1 MKAKKTVVASSLKD
15 TYAKIVPYMGTCLN
29 YGSASNPRELQNA
42 STMKFVKKQYNSF
55 TLENEM
61 KPDAILGSSAKLI
74 SVADAKKRDITF
86 LQDMPNQPFRN

>member
-1 MKAKKTVVASSLKD
+1 
-15 TYAKIVPYMGTCLN
+15 MGTCLN

-61 KPDAILGSSAKLI
+61 KPDAILAHPPSSFPLLTQR
-74 SVADAKKRDITF
+74 KRDITF

>member
-1 MKAKKTVVASSLKD
+1 
-15 TYAKIVPYMGTCLN
+15 MGTCLN